1 MTTVIINNKTKR
13 GKLLLNL
20 IREMGCGEIL
30 SDEPNEETRKA
41 IDDARTSK
49 LTKAKSA
56 SELIKELGV

>member
-20 IREMGCGEIL
+20 IREMDCGEIL

-41 IDDARTSK
+41 INDARNGRVSK
-49 LTKAKSA
+49 ALSA
-56 SELIKELGV
+56 NELIKELGL